1 MTAQKLLVGCVAV
14 AALAAFVMVPYTWD
28 ESAGVICVA
37 VAAVCALVAFS
48 AKFAVVVDSAGKSTE
63 RLIHGVGR
71 NSAALSLVLALLWL
85 WKGHSIVEAFGL
97 RFAFYVFWPLVTG
110 WLSYKTVR
118 ALLRRPSL
126 A

>member
-28 ESAGVICVA
+28 KWAGVICVA
-37 VAAVCALVAFS
+37 VAAVCALLAFS
-48 AKFAVVVDSAGKSTE
+48 AKFAAVVDSAGKSPE
-63 RLIHGVGR
+63 RFLIRR
-71 NSAALSLVLALLWL
+71 NSAALSVVLALLGL
-85 WKGHSIVEAFGL
+85 WKGQSIAEAFGL

-118 ALLRRPSL
+118 ALLRPPPL